1 MDGIKLQKYFTDCG
15 IMSRRAAEE
24 EIKNGRE
31 IDIVE
36 FEDFLELLGL
46 TEEKINKL
54 PIEDYE
60 YLMDEKYKR
69 EKLA

>member
-1 MDGIKLQKYFTDCG
+1 M
-15 IMSRRAAEE
+15 
-24 EIKNGRE
+24 
-31 IDIVE
+31 E
-36 FEDFLELLGL
+36 FDDFLKMIGITEKGL
-46 TEEKINKL
+46 NEL